1 MKIRQIVQHL
11 FEGGVRDIQE
21 VRRDLA
27 HLIGSVDA
35 AIERGHTHAMV
46 GAAGAEAG
54 DEAAGSVVV
63 TTGHADPKPETPAPS
78 ATTAAAETTPAPEAP
93 A

>member
-54 DEAAGSVVV
+54 DESGSVVV
-63 TTGHADPKPETPAPS
+63 TTGHADPKPEAPAPS
-78 ATTAAAETTPAPEAP
+78 VTTTAADPTPAPEAP